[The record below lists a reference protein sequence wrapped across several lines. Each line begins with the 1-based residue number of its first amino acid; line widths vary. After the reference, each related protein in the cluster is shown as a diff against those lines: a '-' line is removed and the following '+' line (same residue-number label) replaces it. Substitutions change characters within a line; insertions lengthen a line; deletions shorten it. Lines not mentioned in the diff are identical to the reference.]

1 MHNGVFLLPVQR
13 IAIIGSGN
21 LGVNLAYSLEKSAG
35 LDFAG
40 IFGRKER
47 DFRSSDWQ
55 VKIQRLNSSLPKAD
69 CYFLALPDDVLASF
83 TASFDF
89 GDSLVVHHS
98 GAKAL
103 TEIES
108 AKRTAVFYPLQTFS
122 AGRLI
127 GLKDVPVFLESTSA
141 PTLRDLENLAGAL
154 GAKAHHA
161 NSEQRLRL
169 HLAAVLANNFS
180 NHLIYLAQNHLEGH
194 GISGESLNPL
204 LKETFIKVLK
214 MSAFD
219 SQTGPA
225 RRGDE
230 NTIARHL
237 GLLDSPALQNLYR
250 HLSDSIIET
259 YSNEK

>member
-1 MHNGVFLLPVQR
+1 MQR

-21 LGVNLAYSLEKSAG
+21 LGVNLAYSLEKAAG

-40 IFGRKER
+40 IYGRKER
-47 DFRSSDWQ
+47 DFRGSDWQ
-55 VKIQRLNSSLPKAD
+55 VRIQRLDTRLPQAD
-69 CYFLALPDDVLASF
+69 CYFLALPDDSLASF

-103 TEIES
+103 SEIES
-108 AKRTAVFYPLQTFS
+108 AKHTAVFYPLQTFS
-122 AGRLI
+122 ADRII
-127 GLKDVPVFLESTSA
+127 GLEDVPVFLEATSA

-154 GAKAHHA
+154 GAKTHHA

-180 NHLIYLAQNHLEGH
+180 NHLIYLAQNILEG
-194 GISGESLNPL
+194 SGLAGDSLNPL
-204 LKETFIKVLK
+204 LEETFSKALK
-214 MSAFD
+214 IGAFD
-219 SQTGPA
+219 AQTGPA

-237 GLLDSPALQNLYR
+237 GLLDTPALRTLYR

-259 YSNEK
+259 YSNKK